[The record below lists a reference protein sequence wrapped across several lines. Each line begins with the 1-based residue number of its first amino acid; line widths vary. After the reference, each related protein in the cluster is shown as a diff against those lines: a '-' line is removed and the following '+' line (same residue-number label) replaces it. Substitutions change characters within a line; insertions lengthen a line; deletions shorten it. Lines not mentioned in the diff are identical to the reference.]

1 MVEEDYLQ
9 ILKDFCIARDMAYIK
24 EDLHKNDL
32 KFLYEVLEGGDFTP
46 YSNLNN
52 AELIETAKEVYL
64 NYIDDPFLDN
74 IKTMLKE
81 LDTTLYTDAYIDN
94 FIKVFVEKEKLEED
108 E

>member
-24 EDLHKNDL
+24 EDLYSDDVQ
-32 KFLYEVLEGGDFTP
+32 FLYEVINGEYFTS
-46 YSNLNN
+46 YTNLNN

-74 IKTMLKE
+74 IKAMLKE